1 MQTKKSPE
9 TSSGLKN
16 AKKAF
21 SDTNA
26 VAKPKKKGKPRG
38 KPFTPETAAEV
49 SVPFTGAD
57 DPRRNNHGQRNKE
70 AVKTTAQIRNLIVGL
85 FHERKNNP
93 PPVDEEDQT
102 NLEFGLRRYVTKAI
116 TEDDFGL
123 ENLMNRV
130 YGKSFQPVEVLNPLA
145 DLYPDGI
152 LTEEQRVAKVMAII
166 ERARKRANDERDG
179 DGDQK

>member
-1 MQTKKSPE
+1 
-9 TSSGLKN
+9 
-16 AKKAF
+16 
-21 SDTNA
+21 
-26 VAKPKKKGKPRG
+26 
-38 KPFTPETAAEV
+38 
-49 SVPFTGAD
+49 
-57 DPRRNNHGQRNKE
+57 
-70 AVKTTAQIRNLIVGL
+70 NLIIDL

-93 PPVDEEDQT
+93 PSVDEEYQT

-152 LTEEQRVAKVMAII
+152 ISDEQRLEKVMAIL
-166 ERARKRANDERDG
+166 EQARKRANDEPDG
-179 DGDQK
+179 NGDQK